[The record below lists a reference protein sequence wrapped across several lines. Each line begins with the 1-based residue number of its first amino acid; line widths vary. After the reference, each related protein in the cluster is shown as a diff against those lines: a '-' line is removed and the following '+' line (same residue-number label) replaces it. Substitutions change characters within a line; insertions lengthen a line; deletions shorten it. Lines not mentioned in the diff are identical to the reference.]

1 MSPLQSIPPK
11 VRATLYWAGY
21 VLGVI
26 SQGITIVWAAVAAAS
41 PDVEMPLA
49 LVIASAVLA
58 LLQTQLNLLAGSNLP
73 SYVDVIEGE
82 VAPPVVPDERGATDL
97 QAVLIALLIVLV
109 ALVIVALLSGGI
121 SLR

>member
-21 VLGVI
+21 VLGVLG
-26 SQGITIVWAAVAAAS
+26 QGLTIVWGSVAAAS
-41 PDVEMPLA
+41 PDVAMPQW

-73 SYVDVIEGE
+73 SYVDVVEGDAE
-82 VAPPVVPDERGATDL
+82 PPAVPA
-97 QAVLIALLIVLV
+97 
-109 ALVIVALLSGGI
+109 
-121 SLR
+121 